1 MDLATTSTCAPMLGG
16 AARPRLR
23 LGGAAEWFS
32 MPDASPQDLR
42 RRRSLRAILL
52 AFVERR
58 LRDPGGVLTVDD
70 LVAIGW
76 PGERML
82 PTSGAN
88 RVYVALSTLRGMGL
102 RRHLRSLRGGYLL
115 DPSIE
120 IEHVGLR

>member
-1 MDLATTSTCAPMLGG
+1 MRA
-16 AARPRLR
+16 
-23 LGGAAEWFS
+23 
-32 MPDASPQDLR
+32 
-42 RRRSLRAILL
+42 AILL

-88 RVYVALSTLRGMGL
+88 RVYVALSTLRSMGL
-102 RRHLRSLRGGYLL
+102 RRHLQSRRGGYLL
-115 DPSIE
+115 DPSVE
-120 IEHVGLR
+120 IEHVGALI